1 MNNEKRFSEG
11 STLISVTDLQG
22 DIQYCNKDFI
32 DISGFSEQELIG
44 SHHNIVRHPDMP
56 KAAFKDLWDT
66 IKENQAWQGFVKN
79 KCKNGD
85 YYWVNA
91 YVTPIFQDGEKIGY
105 QSVRSCPTR
114 DEIKNTESLY
124 ATLNANPNQ
133 KLPKPSFIKNLSLKH
148 QINTLLAFTF
158 IVTLFNEWD
167 TSALVSLDLPY
178 IILLVFT
185 LGLFIGLYWLINHRL
200 INSLDD
206 IIKKIRRVSS
216 GDLTENIQSQRQDE
230 VGNTLMSVKLL
241 QCRLKAIIGR
251 FTESTQELSLSIDVL
266 SETGYQTKTSM
277 TRQHAETEL
286 VATAM
291 QEMSATVAEIAQN
304 TTLTSELATSADT
317 TAQDGKVLVESS
329 RNTTQDL
336 AHNISNVSATVN
348 TLAKECEEIK
358 NITDT
363 ISSIANQTNLL
374 ALNAAIEAARAGELG
389 RGFAVVADEVRVL
402 ASRTQEATVE
412 INDMIETLHV
422 GSQSAVTAMDEGLI
436 SVNDSVDKIQE
447 TEEAFTEIAAS
458 VINVNDMNIQI
469 ATAAEEQSAVAEEMN
484 TNIQSINE
492 QSYRTTSNVDQL
504 EDKIIALTDMTASL
518 KLQLQQYNIGESSVV
533 FDFEAAKSAHL
544 AWKSRV
550 RSFLQGDTSA
560 ITKKQACSHK
570 ECQLGK
576 WYYSDGM
583 DKYKNSKEFRSIEA
597 PHARLHQ
604 IIKEIID
611 LHERNK
617 LNEADALYEEL
628 SAASD
633 EIVRLLDETENAL

>member
-22 DIQYCNKDFI
+22 DIQYCNRDFI
-32 DISGFSEQELIG
+32 DISGYTENELIG

-66 IKENQAWQGFVKN
+66 IKDNRAWQGFVKN

-91 YVTPIFQDGEKIGY
+91 YVTPIFQDGEKVGY

-114 DEIKNTESLY
+114 DEVKKIESLY
-124 ATLNANPNQ
+124 ATLNANPDQN
-133 KLPKPSFIKNLSLKH
+133 LPKPSFIKRLTLKP
-148 QINTLLAFTF
+148 QINTLLALTF
-158 IVTLFNEWD
+158 LVTLFSQWD
-167 TSALVSLDLPY
+167 SLSLQVSS
-178 IILLVFT
+178 IIMLLLT
-185 LGLFIGLYWLINHRL
+185 LSLFAGLYWLINHRI
-200 INSLDD
+200 INALDD
-206 IIKKIRRVSS
+206 IIEKIERLSS

-277 TRQHAETEL
+277 ARQHAETEL

-336 AHNISNVSATVN
+336 AHNISNVSGTVN

-484 TNIQSINE
+484 ANIQSINE

-544 AWKSRV
+544 AWKARV

-583 DKYKNSKEFRSIEA
+583 NKYKNSKEFQSIEA
-597 PHARLHQ
+597 PHARLHE
-604 IIKEIID
+604 IIKEIIG

-617 LNEADALYEEL
+617 LNEADELYEEL